1 MHLALAE
8 EMKIANE
15 HFYNESKGCN
25 WQEQWE
31 KAFLKCFQKVDA
43 EVGGVRIGNNE
54 GTADATEP
62 SLEAIASDAVGST
75 ATVTVICSTHII
87 VANCGDSRA
96 VLCRGK
102 VSVPLSID
110 HKVGHVFVVFAILPF
125 HLMHFLLF

>member
-15 HFYNESKGCN
+15 HFYNESKGYN

-43 EVGGVRIGNNE
+43 EVGGVRIGNE

-75 ATVTVICSTHII
+75 AVVTVICSTHII

-125 HLMHFLLF
+125 HLMPFLLF